1 MTRRGWAHLAR
12 LGRTPMLQL
21 ALGFLLLS
29 AVSLSGVAAAEG
41 ARQLTVGVFEGGEV
55 VGQVGIKAVIAS
67 MPGYTMCTVRRP
79 DLAELGACD
88 VVVIP
93 DCHRFQFRR
102 GEGRLWKEHLSAY
115 VRECGG
121 SLVLYHDS
129 VGFRSPLG
137 EKMLFP
143 EIVADAPTKSD
154 LSEIVIAED
163 DPLTRGYAA
172 GSTVKHAYSD
182 HVVMT
187 PGPDGRVVARDAQG
201 DAVVVCGRAGEGGI
215 VANGT
220 IMMQP
225 DGAEVTEP
233 SGFDRDLLVN
243 SLAWLAD
250 SFALK
255 LAAVAAAQSR
265 LQQMEAQLRKP
276 TDYRVWT
283 ANPWSSF
290 APRLSEGEA
299 QPPERD
305 AEVVEFGL
313 ARDAYEAAAIM
324 IANPAPAET
333 LTLRIQVSGFAHRG
347 GETANVSAQC
357 LTVREAV
364 FTLTRAGTPVPDAL
378 PHLSEAAT
386 ITVPPGE
393 VRQLFLTFNSHAIAA
408 GDYEATLSLKPL
420 DDRPAKSLRLLAHVW
435 DFALPERM
443 PITVFT
449 WDYAKWAQ
457 QQAAAAY
464 LDDLVEH
471 GVNAFH
477 YSGLPTVTCDRDG
490 NLAAEPD
497 FSGCDATLAAL
508 KGKGQVLFETW
519 CFRGADFPTP
529 DGGTVPYLS
538 PPWKKAFASWLERFV
553 AYLESRE
560 LTYDDWIF
568 YPFDEY
574 IGPQFV
580 DLAREIKRINPRVRV
595 FSDRM
600 GTLEEIKRIAPYVDV
615 WCPVDGSY
623 QQPENSA
630 ALDFMK
636 ATGKPVWFYFCGWE
650 QRAWSPYERYRLMGW
665 KAWRWGLQGATYW
678 TLYGWVGDEWDDFD
692 GDYGDAFSVYRGP
705 DGPIPSRRWEAFRA
719 GLQDYCY
726 LWMLDNLV
734 GGIEKAGARPE
745 AVAFAREALAKAPDD
760 VLASAADHSRANRWR
775 ERVAKLIVH
784 LQEMPA
790 ASKDARR

>member
-1 MTRRGWAHLAR
+1 MTRTGWAHAAR
-12 LGRTPMLQL
+12 LNAKRIPQL
-21 ALGFLLLS
+21 ALVFSLLV
-29 AVSLSGVAAAEG
+29 AVSLSVVAGAEG
-41 ARQLTVGVFEGGEV
+41 ARQVTVGVFEGGEV

-67 MPGYTMCTVRRP
+67 MPQYTMRP
-79 DLAELGACD
+79 VTRLDLAELGTCD
-88 VVVIP
+88 IVVIP

-143 EIVADAPTKSD
+143 EIVAGVPTKSD
-154 LSEIVIAED
+154 LSEVILVD
-163 DPLTRGYAA
+163 DHPLTRGYAA
-172 GSTVKHAYSD
+172 GSTIKHAYSD
-182 HVVMT
+182 HVVIT
-187 PGPDGRVVARDAQG
+187 PGPDARVIGRDAQG
-201 DAVVVCGRAGEGGI
+201 GAVVVCGRAGEGGI
-215 VANGT
+215 VATGT
-220 IMMQP
+220 IIMRP
-225 DGAEVTEP
+225 DGAEVAEP

-243 SLAWLAD
+243 SLAWLAG

-255 LAAVAAAQSR
+255 PAAVAAAQSR
-265 LQQMEAQLRKP
+265 LQQMETELRKP
-276 TDYRVWT
+276 IEYRVWA

-290 APRLSEGEA
+290 LPKSSDGGPTAPARDDEA
-299 QPPERD
+299 
-305 AEVVEFGL
+305 AEFGL
-313 ARDAYEAAAIM
+313 ARDAYDAAAIM
-324 IANPAPAET
+324 IANSATAET
-333 LTLRIQVSGFAHRG
+333 LTLRVQVSGFRPREG
-347 GETANVSAQC
+347 GTANVPASC
-357 LTVREAV
+357 LTVRETV
-364 FTLTRAGTPVPDAL
+364 FALTRSGTPVPDAL
-378 PHLSEAAT
+378 PGLSEAST

-393 VRQLFLTFNSHAIAA
+393 VRQLFLTFNSRAMTA
-408 GDYEATLSLKPL
+408 GDYDATLNLKPL

-435 DFALPERM
+435 EFALPERM
-443 PITVFT
+443 PITVFN

-457 QQAAAAY
+457 QPSAPAY
-464 LDDLVEH
+464 LDDLVQH

-490 NLAAEPD
+490 NLAAKPD
-497 FSGCDATLAAL
+497 FTGLDATLAAL
-508 KGKGQVLFETW
+508 KGKGQLLFETW

-538 PPWKKAFASWLERFV
+538 PAWKKAFASWLERFV
-553 AYLESRE
+553 AYLESRG

-574 IGPQFV
+574 IGPEFV
-580 DLAREIKRINPRVRV
+580 DLAREIKRINARVRV

-600 GTLEEIKRIAPYVDV
+600 GTLEGVKRIAPYVDV

-623 QQPENSA
+623 QQAENRA

-650 QRAWSPYERYRLMGW
+650 QRSWPPYDKYRLMGW

-678 TLYGWVGDEWDDFD
+678 NVYGWVGDEWDDAD
-692 GDYGDAFSVYRGP
+692 GEYGDAFSVYRGP
-705 DGPIPSRRWEAFRA
+705 NGPIPSRRWEAFRA

-726 LWMLDNLV
+726 LWVLDGLV
-734 GGIEKAGARPE
+734 REAEKAGAKPE
-745 AVAFAREALAKAPDD
+745 AVALAREALAEAADD
-760 VLASAADHSRANRWR
+760 VLANAADDSRADRWR
-775 ERVAKLIVH
+775 ERVARMIVRLH
-784 LQEMPA
+784 DMRA
-790 ASKDARR
+790 AGKNANQ